1 MARIAGLK
9 LIKSTSGKVT
19 HVTLS
24 RKHFGEIVEDLID
37 IAEMKTAR
45 KGDTIPWEEAKKDLL
60 KTINRRKKGNV

>member
-24 RKHFGEIVEDLID
+24 IKHFGSVVEDLID
-37 IAEMKTAR
+37 IAEMEKAR
-45 KGDTIPWEEAKKDLL
+45 KGDTIPWEDAKKI
-60 KTINRRKKGNV
+60 INKKHRL